1 MSLFQRIKDHFNKK
15 NQNAYFEGFKKTNDK
30 FGSGLL
36 KLLKINSSIDESFY
50 KELMQILIESDVG
63 LDTSQYLL
71 NQLKKEV
78 KQNNLNTPELVIDAL
93 GQLILDNINNY
104 EVVIEDRLTV
114 ILMVGVN
121 GSGKTTSTAKLAHYY
136 KTQGKKVMVVAADT
150 FRAAAVKQLQTW
162 ALRIDVPCFAGK
174 ENQDP
179 ASVVVDALK
188 EALNSGV
195 EIMIIDTA
203 GRLQTKVNLMQEL
216 QKVHR
221 VIEKIIGYPAQNSF
235 LVLDASTGQNA
246 LSQASAFLDSSK
258 INAIICTKMDGTAKG
273 GVIIALGHT
282 LKIPVAFVG
291 LGEGIE
297 DLKEFD
303 KDTYLASITQGLSE

>member
-1 MSLFQRIKDHFNKK
+1 MSLFQKLKDHFNKK

-36 KLLKINSSIDESFY
+36 KLLNLNKSIDESFY
-50 KELMQILIESDVG
+50 KDLMQVLIESDVG
-63 LDTSQYLL
+63 LDTSQFLL
-71 NQLKKEV
+71 NQLKKVV
-78 KQNNLNTPELVIDAL
+78 KQKNIDNVERVIEELGL
-93 GQLILDNINNY
+93 LILDNISNY
-104 EVVIEDRLTV
+104 DVVIEDRLTV

-121 GSGKTTSTAKLAHYY
+121 GSGKTTSTSKLAHYY
-136 KTQGKKVMVVAADT
+136 KNQGKNVMVVAADT

-162 ALRIDVPCFAGK
+162 SERIGVPCFSGT

-179 ASVVVDALK
+179 ASVVVDACR
-188 EALNSGV
+188 EAINLN
-195 EIMIIDTA
+195 IDILIIDTA

-221 VIEKIIGYPAQNSF
+221 VIEKILGYPAQNSF
-235 LVLDASTGQNA
+235 LVLDSSTGQNA

-273 GVIIALGHT
+273 GVIIALGHS

-291 LGEGIE
+291 LGEGID

-303 KDTYLASITQGLSE
+303 KDVYLASITQGLN

>member
-36 KLLKINSSIDESFY
+36 KLLSSNKNIDESFY
-50 KELMQILIESDVG
+50 KDLMQVLIESDVG
-63 LDTSQYLL
+63 LETSQFLL
-71 NQLKKEV
+71 NQLKKVV
-78 KQNNLNTPELVIDAL
+78 KQKNIDNTEQVIEEL
-93 GQLILDNINNY
+93 GQLILDNIHNY
-104 EVVIEDRLTV
+104 DVIIEDRLTV

-136 KTQGKKVMVVAADT
+136 KNQGKNVMVVAADT

-162 ALRIDVPCFAGK
+162 SERVGVPCFAGT

-179 ASVVVDALK
+179 ASVVVDACR
-188 EALNSGV
+188 EAIKANVDIL
-195 EIMIIDTA
+195 IIDTA

-246 LSQASAFLDSSK
+246 LSQASAFLESSK

-273 GVIIALGHT
+273 GVIIALGHS
-282 LKIPVAFVG
+282 LKIPVTFVG
-291 LGEGIE
+291 LGEGID
-297 DLKEFD
+297 DLKVFD
-303 KDTYLASITQGLSE
+303 KDAYLASITQGLS

>member
-1 MSLFQRIKDHFNKK
+1 MSLFQKIKDHFNKK
-15 NQNAYFEGFKKTNDK
+15 NQNAYFEGFKRTNDK
-30 FGSGLL
+30 FGTGLL
-36 KLLKINSSIDESFY
+36 KLLKLNSGIDDIFY
-50 KELMQILIESDVG
+50 KELMQVLIESDIG
-63 LDTSQYLL
+63 IDTSQYLL

-78 KQNNLNTPELVIDAL
+78 KQKGISTTEAAIDCL
-93 GQLILDNINNY
+93 GELILNVLHNY
-104 EVVIEDRLTV
+104 EVELEDRLTV

-121 GSGKTTSTAKLAHYY
+121 GSGKTTSTAKLAYQY
-136 KTQGKKVMVVAADT
+136 KQLGKKVMVVAADT

-162 ALRIDVPCFAGK
+162 AERIDIPCYSGK

-179 ASVVVDALK
+179 ASVVVDACR
-188 EALNSGV
+188 EALNQNIEV
-195 EIMIIDTA
+195 LIIDTA

-221 VIEKIIGYPAQNSF
+221 VIEKVLGYPAQNSF

-246 LSQASAFLDSSK
+246 LSQASAFLESSN

-282 LKIPVAFVG
+282 LKMPVAFVG
-291 LGEGIE
+291 LGEGVE

-303 KDTYLASITQGLSE
+303 KDTYLASITQGLS

>member
-36 KLLKINSSIDESFY
+36 KLLSSNKNIDESFY
-50 KELMQILIESDVG
+50 KDLMQVLIESDVG
-63 LDTSQYLL
+63 LESSQFLL
-71 NQLKKEV
+71 NQLKKVV
-78 KQNNLNTPELVIDAL
+78 KQKNIDNTEQVIEEL
-93 GQLILDNINNY
+93 GQLILDNIHNY
-104 EVVIEDRLTV
+104 DVIIEDRLTV

-136 KTQGKKVMVVAADT
+136 KNQGKNVMVVAADT

-162 ALRIDVPCFAGK
+162 SERVGVPCFAGT

-179 ASVVVDALK
+179 ASVVVDACR
-188 EALNSGV
+188 EAIKANVDIL
-195 EIMIIDTA
+195 IIDTA

-246 LSQASAFLDSSK
+246 LSQASAFLESSK

-273 GVIIALGHT
+273 GVIIALGHS
-282 LKIPVAFVG
+282 LKIPVTFVG
-291 LGEGIE
+291 LGEGID
-297 DLKEFD
+297 DLKVFD
-303 KDTYLASITQGLSE
+303 KDAYLASITQGLS

>member
-1 MSLFQRIKDHFNKK
+1 MNLFQRIKDHFNKK

-36 KLLKINSSIDESFY
+36 KLLSSNKNIDESFY
-50 KELMQILIESDVG
+50 KDLMQVLIESDVG
-63 LDTSQYLL
+63 LETSQFLL
-71 NQLKKEV
+71 NQLKKVV
-78 KQNNLNTPELVIDAL
+78 KQKNIDNTEQVIEEL
-93 GQLILDNINNY
+93 GQLILDNIHNY
-104 EVVIEDRLTV
+104 DVIIEDRLTV

-136 KTQGKKVMVVAADT
+136 KNQGKNVMVVAADT

-162 ALRIDVPCFAGK
+162 SERVGVPCFAGT

-179 ASVVVDALK
+179 ASVVVDACR
-188 EALNSGV
+188 EAIKANIDIL
-195 EIMIIDTA
+195 IIDTA

-273 GVIIALGHT
+273 GVIIALGHS

-291 LGEGIE
+291 LGEGID

-303 KDTYLASITQGLSE
+303 KDAYLASITQGLS

>member
-36 KLLKINSSIDESFY
+36 KLLSSNKNIDERFY
-50 KELMQILIESDVG
+50 KDLMQVLIESDVG
-63 LDTSQYLL
+63 LETSQFLL
-71 NQLKKEV
+71 NQLKKVV
-78 KQNNLNTPELVIDAL
+78 KQKNIDNTEQVIEEL
-93 GQLILDNINNY
+93 GQLILDNIHNY
-104 EVVIEDRLTV
+104 DVIIEDRLTV

-136 KTQGKKVMVVAADT
+136 KNQGRNVMVVAADT

-162 ALRIDVPCFAGK
+162 SERVGVPCFAGT

-179 ASVVVDALK
+179 ASVVVDACR
-188 EALNSGV
+188 EAIKANVDIL
-195 EIMIIDTA
+195 IIDTA

-235 LVLDASTGQNA
+235 LVLDAITGQNA

-273 GVIIALGHT
+273 GVIIALGHS

-291 LGEGIE
+291 LGEGID

-303 KDTYLASITQGLSE
+303 KDAYLASITQGLS

>member
-36 KLLKINSSIDESFY
+36 KLLSSNKNIDESFY
-50 KELMQILIESDVG
+50 KDLMQVLIESDVG
-63 LDTSQYLL
+63 LETSQFLL
-71 NQLKKEV
+71 NQLKKVV
-78 KQNNLNTPELVIDAL
+78 KQKNIDNTEQVIEEL
-93 GQLILDNINNY
+93 GQLILDNIHNY
-104 EVVIEDRLTV
+104 DVIIEDRLTV

-136 KTQGKKVMVVAADT
+136 KNQGKNVMVVAADT

-162 ALRIDVPCFAGK
+162 SERVGVPCFAGT

-179 ASVVVDALK
+179 ASVVVDACR
-188 EALNSGV
+188 EAIKANIDIL
-195 EIMIIDTA
+195 IIDTA

-216 QKVHR
+216 QKVLR

-273 GVIIALGHT
+273 GVIIALGHS

-291 LGEGIE
+291 LGEGID

-303 KDTYLASITQGLSE
+303 KDAYLASITQGLS

>member
-36 KLLKINSSIDESFY
+36 KLLSSNKNIDESFY
-50 KELMQILIESDVG
+50 KDLMQVLIESNVG
-63 LDTSQYLL
+63 LETSQFLL
-71 NQLKKEV
+71 NQLKKVV
-78 KQNNLNTPELVIDAL
+78 KQKNIDNTEQVIEEL
-93 GQLILDNINNY
+93 GQLILDNIHNY
-104 EVVIEDRLTV
+104 DVIIEDRLTV

-136 KTQGKKVMVVAADT
+136 KNQGKNVMVVAADT

-162 ALRIDVPCFAGK
+162 SERVGVPCFAGT

-179 ASVVVDALK
+179 ASVVVDACR
-188 EALNSGV
+188 EAIKANIDIL
-195 EIMIIDTA
+195 IIDTA

-273 GVIIALGHT
+273 GVIIALGHS

-291 LGEGIE
+291 LGEGID

-303 KDTYLASITQGLSE
+303 KDAYLASITQGLS

>member
-1 MSLFQRIKDHFNKK
+1 MSLFQKIKDHFNKK
-15 NQNAYFEGFKKTNDK
+15 NQNAYFEGFKRTNDK
-30 FGSGLL
+30 FGTGLL
-36 KLLKINSSIDESFY
+36 KLLKLNSGIDDIFY
-50 KELMQILIESDVG
+50 KELMQVLIESDIG
-63 LDTSQYLL
+63 IDTSQYLL

-78 KQNNLNTPELVIDAL
+78 KQKGISTTEAAIDYL
-93 GQLILDNINNY
+93 GELILNVLHNY
-104 EVVIEDRLTV
+104 EVVLEDRLTV

-121 GSGKTTSTAKLAHYY
+121 GSGKTTSTAKLAYQY
-136 KTQGKKVMVVAADT
+136 KQLGKKVMVVAADT

-162 ALRIDVPCFAGK
+162 AERIDIPCYSGK

-179 ASVVVDALK
+179 ASVVVDACR
-188 EALNSGV
+188 EALNQNIEV
-195 EIMIIDTA
+195 LIIDTA

-221 VIEKIIGYPAQNSF
+221 VIEKVLGYPAQNSF

-246 LSQASAFLDSSK
+246 LSQASAFLESSN

-282 LKIPVAFVG
+282 LKMPVAFVG
-291 LGEGIE
+291 LGEGVE

-303 KDTYLASITQGLSE
+303 KDTYLASITQGLS

>member
-1 MSLFQRIKDHFNKK
+1 MSLFQKLKDHFNKK

-36 KLLKINSSIDESFY
+36 KLLNLNKSIDEGFY
-50 KELMQILIESDVG
+50 KELMQVLIESDVG
-63 LDTSQYLL
+63 LDTSQFLL
-71 NQLKKEV
+71 NQLKKVV
-78 KQNNLNTPELVIDAL
+78 KQKNIDNVEHVIEEL
-93 GQLILDNINNY
+93 GQLILDNISNY
-104 EVVIEDRLTV
+104 KVVIEDRLTV

-136 KTQGKKVMVVAADT
+136 KNQGKNVMVVAADT

-162 ALRIDVPCFAGK
+162 SERIGVPCFSGT

-179 ASVVVDALK
+179 ASVVVDACR
-188 EALNSGV
+188 EAINLN
-195 EIMIIDTA
+195 IDILIIDTA

-221 VIEKIIGYPAQNSF
+221 VIEKILGYPAQNSF
-235 LVLDASTGQNA
+235 LVLDSSTGQNA

-273 GVIIALGHT
+273 GVIIALGHS

-291 LGEGIE
+291 LGEGID

-303 KDTYLASITQGLSE
+303 KDVYLASITQGLN

>member
-1 MSLFQRIKDHFNKK
+1 MSIFNKIKEHFNKK

-36 KLLKINSSIDESFY
+36 KLLNLKNGLDENFY
-50 KELMQILIESDVG
+50 KELMQVLIESDIG
-63 LDTSQYLL
+63 LETSQYLL

-78 KQNNLNTPELVIDAL
+78 KNQNINSNELALDIL
-93 GQLILDNINNY
+93 GQLILDNLSNY
-104 EVVIEDRLTV
+104 EIILEDRLNV

-136 KTQGKKVMVVAADT
+136 KTMGKKVMVVAADT

-162 ALRIDVPCFAGK
+162 AERIDVTCFSGK

-179 ASVVVDALK
+179 ASVVVDACR
-188 EALNSGV
+188 EALNLKCD
-195 EIMIIDTA
+195 ILIIDTA

-221 VIEKIIGYPAQNSF
+221 VIEKILGYPAQNSF

-246 LSQASAFLDSSK
+246 LSQASAFLESSK

-273 GVIIALGHT
+273 GVIIALAHS

-291 LGEGIE
+291 LGEGVE

-303 KDTYLASITQGLSE
+303 KDAYLASITQGLN

>member
-1 MSLFQRIKDHFNKK
+1 MSLFQRVKDHFNKK

-36 KLLKINSSIDESFY
+36 KLLSSNKNIDESFY
-50 KELMQILIESDVG
+50 KDLMQVLIESDVG
-63 LDTSQYLL
+63 LETSQFLL
-71 NQLKKEV
+71 NQLKKVV
-78 KQNNLNTPELVIDAL
+78 KQKNIDNTEQVIEEL
-93 GQLILDNINNY
+93 GQLILDNIHNY
-104 EVVIEDRLTV
+104 DVIIEDRLTV

-136 KTQGKKVMVVAADT
+136 KNQGKNVMVVAADT

-162 ALRIDVPCFAGK
+162 SERVGVPCFAGT

-179 ASVVVDALK
+179 ASVVVDACR
-188 EALNSGV
+188 EAIKANVDIL
-195 EIMIIDTA
+195 IIDTA

-273 GVIIALGHT
+273 GVIIALGHS

-291 LGEGIE
+291 LGEGID

-303 KDTYLASITQGLSE
+303 KDAYLASITQGLS

>member
-1 MSLFQRIKDHFNKK
+1 
-15 NQNAYFEGFKKTNDK
+15 
-30 FGSGLL
+30 
-36 KLLKINSSIDESFY
+36 
-50 KELMQILIESDVG
+50 MQVLIESDVG
-63 LDTSQYLL
+63 LETSQFLL
-71 NQLKKEV
+71 NQLKKVV
-78 KQNNLNTPELVIDAL
+78 KQKNIDNTEQVIEEL
-93 GQLILDNINNY
+93 GQLILDNIHNY
-104 EVVIEDRLTV
+104 DVIIEDRLTV

-136 KTQGKKVMVVAADT
+136 KNQGKNVMVVAADT

-162 ALRIDVPCFAGK
+162 SERVGVPCFAGT

-179 ASVVVDALK
+179 ASVVVDACR
-188 EALNSGV
+188 EAIKANVDIL
-195 EIMIIDTA
+195 IIDTA

-273 GVIIALGHT
+273 GVIIALGHS

-291 LGEGIE
+291 LGEGID

-303 KDTYLASITQGLSE
+303 KDAYLASITQGLS

>member
-36 KLLKINSSIDESFY
+36 KLLSSNKNIDERFY
-50 KELMQILIESDVG
+50 KDLMQVLIESDVG
-63 LDTSQYLL
+63 LETSQFLL
-71 NQLKKEV
+71 NQLKKVV
-78 KQNNLNTPELVIDAL
+78 KQKNIDNTEQVIEEL
-93 GQLILDNINNY
+93 GQLILDNIHNY
-104 EVVIEDRLTV
+104 DVIIEDRLTV

-136 KTQGKKVMVVAADT
+136 KNQGRNVMVVAADT

-162 ALRIDVPCFAGK
+162 SERVGVPCFAGT

-179 ASVVVDALK
+179 ASVVVDACR
-188 EALNSGV
+188 EAIKANVDIL
-195 EIMIIDTA
+195 IIDTA

-273 GVIIALGHT
+273 GVIIALGHS

-291 LGEGIE
+291 LGEGID

-303 KDTYLASITQGLSE
+303 KDAYLASITQGLS

>member
-1 MSLFQRIKDHFNKK
+1 MSLFQKIKDHFNKK

-30 FGSGLL
+30 FGAGLL
-36 KLLKINSSIDESFY
+36 KILNLNSVLDDEFY
-50 KELMQILIESDVG
+50 KELMQVLIESDVG
-63 LDTSQYLL
+63 IETSQYLL

-78 KQNNLNTPELVIDAL
+78 KNKNINSAEEAIECL
-93 GQLILDNINNY
+93 GQLILDGLSNY

-121 GSGKTTSTAKLAHYY
+121 GSGKTTSSAKLAQYY
-136 KTQGKKVMVVAADT
+136 KSLNKKVMVVAADT

-162 ALRIDVPCFAGK
+162 AERIEVRCFSGK

-179 ASVVVDALK
+179 ASVVVDACR
-188 EALNSGV
+188 EALNA
-195 EIMIIDTA
+195 EIDILIIDTA

-221 VIEKIIGYPAQNSF
+221 VIEKTLGYPAQNSF

-246 LSQASAFLDSSK
+246 LSQASAFLESSK

-273 GVIIALGHT
+273 GVIIALAHR
-282 LKIPVAFVG
+282 LKMPVAFVG
-291 LGEGIE
+291 LGEGIN

-303 KDTYLASITQGLSE
+303 KLAYLASITQGLN

>member
-1 MSLFQRIKDHFNKK
+1 MSLFQKIKDHFNKK

-30 FGSGLL
+30 FGAGLL
-36 KLLKINSSIDESFY
+36 KILNLKSTLDDEFY
-50 KELMQILIESDVG
+50 KELMQVLIESDVG
-63 LDTSQYLL
+63 IESSQYLL

-78 KQNNLNTPELVIDAL
+78 KNKNISSAEEAIECL
-93 GQLILDNINNY
+93 GQLILDSLSNY

-121 GSGKTTSTAKLAHYY
+121 GSGKTTSSAKLAQYY
-136 KTQGKKVMVVAADT
+136 KSLNKKVMVVAADT

-162 ALRIDVPCFAGK
+162 AERIEVRCFSGK

-179 ASVVVDALK
+179 ASVVVDACR
-188 EALNSGV
+188 EALNS
-195 EIMIIDTA
+195 EIDILIIDTA

-216 QKVHR
+216 QKIHR
-221 VIEKIIGYPAQNSF
+221 VIEKTLGYSAQNSF

-246 LSQASAFLDSSK
+246 LSQASAFLESSK

-273 GVIIALGHT
+273 GVIIALGHR
-282 LKIPVAFVG
+282 LKMPVAFVG
-291 LGEGIE
+291 LGEGIN

-303 KDTYLASITQGLSE
+303 KLAYLASITQGLN

>member
-36 KLLKINSSIDESFY
+36 KLLSSNKNIDESFY
-50 KELMQILIESDVG
+50 KDLMQVLIESDVG
-63 LDTSQYLL
+63 LETSQFLL
-71 NQLKKEV
+71 NQLKKVV
-78 KQNNLNTPELVIDAL
+78 KQKNIDNTEQVIEEL
-93 GQLILDNINNY
+93 GQLILDNIHNY
-104 EVVIEDRLTV
+104 DVIIEDRLTV

-136 KTQGKKVMVVAADT
+136 KNQGKNVIVVAADT

-162 ALRIDVPCFAGK
+162 SERVGVPCFAGT

-179 ASVVVDALK
+179 ASVVVDACR
-188 EALNSGV
+188 EAIKANVDIL
-195 EIMIIDTA
+195 IIDTA

-216 QKVHR
+216 QKVYR

-273 GVIIALGHT
+273 GVIIALGHS

-291 LGEGIE
+291 LGEGID

-303 KDTYLASITQGLSE
+303 KDAYLASITQGLS